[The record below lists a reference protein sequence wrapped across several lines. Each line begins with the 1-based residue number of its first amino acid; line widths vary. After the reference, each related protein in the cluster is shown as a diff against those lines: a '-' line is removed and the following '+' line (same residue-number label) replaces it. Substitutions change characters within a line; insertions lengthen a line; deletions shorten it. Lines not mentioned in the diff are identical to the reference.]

1 MIKTY
6 FFIRESDHS
15 DNNQSL
21 NESQFYIHCI
31 FNSQCL
37 QLHHKS
43 FLTRINNEYRPL
55 FVASTLH
62 VLAMP
67 AKIII
72 TFRNFLLIFYEIT
85 FYLMCTSSPLI
96 FQSAFHIY
104 ETILPQAASQT
115 NQVPLS
121 CKRSNCIPFEIV
133 LNERFG

>member
-1 MIKTY
+1 MLQAY
-6 FFIRESDHS
+6 FIIRESDHS

-21 NESQFYIHCI
+21 NESPFYIHCI
-31 FNSQCL
+31 YNSQCL

-43 FLTRINNEYRPL
+43 FLTRINNEYRSV
-55 FVASTLH
+55 FEASTLH
-62 VLAMP
+62 VLTMP

-72 TFRNFLLIFYEIT
+72 TFRNFLLLFYEIT
-85 FYLMCTSSPLI
+85 FYLMGTSSPLI
-96 FQSAFHIY
+96 FQSSFHIY

-133 LNERFG
+133 LN